1 LKKEIVMKLNVK
13 KTFLLG
19 LGTFSIFLVWPIY
32 NIYVP
37 IFLRDFLDS
46 QFQINAI
53 MTLDN
58 ILAVFMI
65 PFIASLSDR
74 TQTRFG
80 KRMPFL
86 MIGMPLSAVALILLP
101 NYTSFLNIMFI
112 IFILNL
118 SMAIFRAPTVALM
131 PDVTPVALRSKA
143 NGIINFMGGFG
154 TFLVLMGG
162 SFLYR
167 INRNLPFV
175 LTAALIFLSLLLLVK
190 FIKEPNDAEAREEV
204 SVRLFKSIQRIKKN
218 KDSTTAYILFA
229 KFFWF
234 IGYQGLEATF
244 SNYCVHFLGLDVS
257 DASFILSFFALSFI
271 ISAIPAGYI
280 GSYLGKKR
288 TILIGL
294 VGDVVVFALLGTLGT
309 IFQFNQVVMMG
320 MMFLG
325 GFFWALTNIN
335 SYPMLIE
342 RASEGNIGTYT
353 GFYFFSASLAA
364 IVGPLIIGT
373 FVDLISF
380 SLTFPITAISYF
392 IAFLLILKTKD
403 LLVKSNNQSTD
414 FEVS

>member
-1 LKKEIVMKLNVK
+1 MKLNVK

-19 LGTFSIFLVWPIY
+19 LGTFSIFLVWPVY

-86 MIGMPLSAVALILLP
+86 MVGMPLSALALIVLP
-101 NYTSFLNIMFI
+101 SYTSFLNIMI
-112 IFILNL
+112 IITILNF

-131 PDVTPVALRSKA
+131 PDITPVPLRSKA
-143 NGIINFMGGFG
+143 NGIINFMGGLG
-154 TFLVLMGG
+154 TFIVLMGG

-167 INRNLPFV
+167 MNQDLPFMI
-175 LTAALIFLSLLLLVK
+175 TALLMFIALSFLVK
-190 FIKEPNDAEAREEV
+190 FIKEPKIGETSKEAP
-204 SVRLFKSIQRIKKN
+204 VRLIASIKTIKN
-218 KDSTTAYILFA
+218 DPDSTTGFVLLAI
-229 KFFWF
+229 FFWF

-244 SNYCVHFLGLDVS
+244 SNYCVQLLGLDVS
-257 DASFILSFFALSFI
+257 DASFILSFFALAFI

-294 VGDVVVFALLGTLGT
+294 IGDVIVFICIGTLGT
-309 IFQFNQVVMMG
+309 IFPFSQMLMVVMM
-320 MMFLG
+320 FVG

-342 RASEGNIGTYT
+342 KTSKESIGTYT
-353 GFYFFSASLAA
+353 GLYFFSSSLAA
-364 IVGPLIIGT
+364 ISGPLIIGA
-373 FVDLISF
+373 FVDVISF
-380 SLTFPITAISYF
+380 EITFPITAVSYF

-403 LLVKSNNQSTD
+403 TVSKASNQTTD
-414 FEVS
+414 FEAS

>member
-1 LKKEIVMKLNVK
+1 MKLNVK

-86 MIGMPLSAVALILLP
+86 MIGMPLSALALIVLP

-112 IFILNL
+112 ITVLNF

-131 PDVTPVALRSKA
+131 PDVTPGPLRSKA
-143 NGIINFMGGFG
+143 NGIINFMGGFA

-167 INRNLPFV
+167 MNRNLPFV
-175 LTAALIFLSLLLLVK
+175 LTALLMFISLFLLVK
-190 FIKEPNDAEAREEV
+190 FIKEPKVREVNDEEPV
-204 SVRLFKSIQRIKKN
+204 KVIESIRRIKKDP
-218 KDSTTAYILFA
+218 DSTTKYVLLAI
-229 KFFWF
+229 FFWF
-234 IGYQGLEATF
+234 VGYQGLEATF
-244 SNYCVHFLGLDVS
+244 SNYCVQLLGLDVS
-257 DASFILSFFALSFI
+257 DASFILSFFALAFI

-294 VGDVVVFALLGTLGT
+294 IGDVLVFMFIGTLGT
-309 IFQFNQVVMMG
+309 VFPFSKIFMML
-320 MMFLG
+320 MMFAG

-342 RASEGNIGTYT
+342 RTSDENIGTYT
-353 GFYFFSASLAA
+353 GLYFFASSLAA
-364 IVGPLIIGT
+364 ISGPLIIGT

-380 SLTFPITAISYF
+380 NVTFPITAASYF
-392 IAFLLILKTKD
+392 IAFLLIIKTED
-403 LLVKSNNQSTD
+403 LSSKSTNRIKD
-414 FEVS
+414 FEAS

>member
-1 LKKEIVMKLNVK
+1 MKFNVR

-86 MIGMPLSAVALILLP
+86 MVGMPLSALALILLP
-101 NYTSFLNIMFI
+101 NYISFLNIMLI
-112 IFILNL
+112 ISILNI

-143 NGIINFMGGFG
+143 NGIINFMGGLG

-167 INRNLPFV
+167 RSRNLPFV
-175 LTAALIFLSLLLLVK
+175 LTALLMFLSLFLLVK
-190 FIKEPNDAEAREEV
+190 FIKEPKGREV
-204 SVRLFKSIQRIKKN
+204 SQEEPVRLIESIRTIKKDP
-218 KDSTTAYILFA
+218 DSTTGYVLLAI
-229 KFFWF
+229 FFWF

-244 SNYCVHFLGLDVS
+244 SNYCVQLLGLDVS

-294 VGDVVVFALLGTLGT
+294 IGDVIVFTFIGTLGT
-309 IFQFNQVVMMG
+309 IFLFNQLLMMV

-325 GFFWALTNIN
+325 GFFWSLTNIN

-342 RASEGNIGTYT
+342 RTSEESIGTYT
-353 GFYFFSASLAA
+353 GLYFFSASIAA
-364 IVGPLIIGT
+364 ISGPLIIGT

-380 SLTFPITAISYF
+380 NVTFPITAASYF
-392 IAFLLILKTKD
+392 IAFLLILKTENSVSKISD
-403 LLVKSNNQSTD
+403 QTRD
-414 FEVS
+414 FKAS